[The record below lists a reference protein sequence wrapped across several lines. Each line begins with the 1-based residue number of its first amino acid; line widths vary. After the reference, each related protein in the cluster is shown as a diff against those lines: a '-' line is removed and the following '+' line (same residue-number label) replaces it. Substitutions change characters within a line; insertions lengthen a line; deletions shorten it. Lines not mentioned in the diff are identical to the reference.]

1 MFRSGR
7 YGRLLSRDELKGG
20 EMNNSEKRIMNQLVK
35 MEDSF
40 NTRMDEQDISLK
52 CIENA
57 ILALDDR
64 LAFLQQIVRNHGESL
79 SKLRMK

>member
-20 EMNNSEKRIMNQLVK
+20 EMNNSEKRIMSQLIK
-35 MEDSF
+35 MEDNF
-40 NTRMDEQDISLK
+40 NTRMDEQDVSLK
-52 CIENA
+52 AIENA
-57 ILALDDR
+57 LVVLDDR
-64 LAFLQQIVRNHGESL
+64 MTFVQQLTRNHGESL